1 MRIQPS
7 DGTGEDKEALI
18 PLPAQLDRFLR
29 LPGPESRYIAL
40 EEVILQFVQ
49 QMFPEFLVVGH
60 GLFRLLRDSELEV
73 DDEAEDLMSSFETA
87 LRRRRRGEVIQVVFD
102 GKMPSNLQSFVV
114 NKLN

>member
-1 MRIQPS
+1 MRIQPA
-7 DGTGEDKEALI
+7 DGIGEDKEALI
-18 PLPAQLDRFLR
+18 PLPSQLERFLR
-29 LPGPESRYIAL
+29 LPGKESRYIAL

-102 GKMPSNLQSFVV
+102 EKIPSSLQSFVV
-114 NKLN
+114 NK